1 MLDCVRT
8 HERAFLPYREAFSLT
23 ARPHDRFPQ
32 ASLWQ
37 RALALPAGLL
47 LVLALWVPPGLV
59 ALALAL
65 GTMAVLV
72 LKEDWRLALAPTVR
86 DATIMIGAMALVL
99 ASAELHAGGM
109 ASGWALLSSFK
120 ALLLLLTV
128 VTLLVSS
135 LLALFTANPGAALA
149 PLLVALALTITGALT
164 AAWGLAL
171 TGVLVALV
179 LVNLP
184 RVTRD
189 ENGPRCVPGGAP
201 GDTPPLLAL
210 FLLWAGLS
218 LGGLATTLTHEFL
231 VPSSQFGHVATA
243 LFRYTPLQC
252 APERMIAGTPEP
264 LLSPE
269 DGVSP
274 ALFTALSAAAERA
287 ELRGELVSLDHVVAV
302 MADASRAPSQA
313 LHCETTREL
322 LGGGRV
328 ERSFRWIFARTSEGE
343 LQAALQRDRV
353 TR

>member
-1 MLDCVRT
+1 M
-8 HERAFLPYREAFSLT
+8 T

-72 LKEDWRLALAPTVR
+72 LKEDWRLALAPAVR

-99 ASAELHAGGM
+99 VSAELHAGAM
-109 ASGWALLSSFK
+109 ASGSALLSSFK

-128 VTLLVSS
+128 VTLLVA
-135 LLALFTANPGAALA
+135 LLLSVFAVDHRAAQA
-149 PLLVALALTITGALT
+149 PLLVAFALMVAGALSG
-164 AAWGLAL
+164 AWGLAL

-189 ENGPRCVPGGAP
+189 ENGPRCAPGG
-201 GDTPPLLAL
+201 TPPPLAL

-231 VPSSQFGHVATA
+231 VPSSQFGHAATA

-252 APERMIAGTPEP
+252 TPERMIAGTPEP

-274 ALFTALSAAAERA
+274 ALFTALNTAAERA

-302 MADASRAPSQA
+302 MADASRAPSLA

-328 ERSFRWIFARTSEGE
+328 ERAFRWVFVRTPEGE